1 MSLATGPALREL
13 YGRRLSGQDGYYD
26 AFELVFFPGSIPPT
40 TKSRSYSSPL
50 VVFDLPSNWAVF
62 NASSGTIMITPMT
75 RETIAPGVVTHFR
88 FNGILG
94 AVHEVLQQG
103 SVTKT
108 GEGGDIQF
116 PSTGWSVGLPV
127 TLVRL
132 YLRPPQMN
140 M

>member
-1 MSLATGPALREL
+1 MSLATGPALREI

-26 AFELVFFPGSIPPT
+26 AFELAFFPGSIPPT
-40 TKSRSYSSPL
+40 TNGPSYSAPL
-50 VVFDLPSNWAVF
+50 VVFDLASNWAF
-62 NASSGTIMITPMT
+62 FDAQFGTIMNTPMT

-103 SVTKT
+103 TVTKT

-127 TLVRL
+127 TLAAL